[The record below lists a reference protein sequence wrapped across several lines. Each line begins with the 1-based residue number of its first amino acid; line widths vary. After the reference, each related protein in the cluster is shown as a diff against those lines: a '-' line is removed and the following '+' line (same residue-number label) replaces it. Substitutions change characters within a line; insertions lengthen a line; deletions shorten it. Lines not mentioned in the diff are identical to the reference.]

1 MLKLISKSSKTQ
13 HILYDKLSIDKMINL
28 KRLFVA
34 RFQPAYLKNYIM
46 KSYKQ
51 KSTYPTTIMYL
62 SYKHIQ
68 NKKKLASGSGNSKI
82 ICIPAYKFCY

>member
-68 NKKKLASGSGNSKI
+68 NNQQSTQPSIPPQNRTQHFTSKS
-82 ICIPAYKFCY
+82 